1 MPKHV
6 HTHAHTRTYTHP
18 HWRLQT
24 SINHVFKYCVYIKQ
38 QNSAKYTCTA
48 YVVQECNFCLGRS
61 QKQTLHIKV
70 NTRKMTIPLNTI
82 STPRSHETSIQSL
95 CETQKYHPI
104 MNKHAVYTVV
114 RSLSCYFI
122 QGLLKFLLV
131 FKLKFQNLH
140 VHCV

>member
-1 MPKHV
+1 MNLQNVWKYATYTSNIL
-6 HTHAHTRTYTHP
+6 HTLLILSIDAKTRAHTCTHTYIHTHP

-24 SINHVFKYCVYIKQ
+24 SINRVFKYCVYIKQ

-82 STPRSHETSIQSL
+82 STPRGVMKL
-95 CETQKYHPI
+95 LFR
-104 MNKHAVYTVV
+104 VYARPKNIT
-114 RSLSCYFI
+114 L
-122 QGLLKFLLV
+122 
-131 FKLKFQNLH
+131 
-140 VHCV
+140 